1 VNYGQEPV
9 AQTSGTIRSQRT
21 RPKPAAS
28 SGRVSVTLDS
38 VTSLCPGMER
48 PGLDGVV
55 FVGLQKIDAFVRDMR
70 KNAQI
75 PNGVWDED
83 SAVKRYLAYL
93 SMLVDIALSDI
104 AMSAVHSNDVAVL
117 MKERILVEYANK
129 AVHFNKHPDYAL
141 FMTTIHEAT
150 SVRDKTRDGGG
161 SPERLAAASP

>member
-1 VNYGQEPV
+1 V

-150 SVRDKTRDGGG
+150 SVRDKTREGGG